1 MPSKLKPL
9 MFRLNPQD
17 KARLQAYSARTRIS
31 MSAII
36 YNALMHYLDEN
47 ESQAERLKRV
57 GELEIDHH
65 PV

>member
-36 YNALMHYLDEN
+36 YNALMHYLDE
-47 ESQAERLKRV
+47 
-57 GELEIDHH
+57 LEIDHH